1 MCVAGRDK
9 GSNASAIQAVITRY
23 EYCQGERCSVGVRM
37 GGTQTVSKKRG
48 CVTSSTASIERE
60 G

>member
-23 EYCQGERCSVGVRM
+23 EYCQRERCSVGVRM
-37 GGTQTVSKKRG
+37 GGTQTVSKKRV
-48 CVTSSTASIERE
+48 CHLKHS
-60 G
+60 